1 MPGSMTDNITN
12 LPQMSNIGVPGQ
24 FVFRLDV
31 RDNPGEYI
39 NGQFV
44 FKIEKREMTTPGNC
58 LMHIVFVLHV
68 ILTITHTMYIVFE

>member
-1 MPGSMTDNITN
+1 MTDNMTN

-31 RDNPGEYI
+31 RDNPSEYI

-44 FKIEKREMTTPGNC
+44 FKIEKRSREMTTPGNC
-58 LMHIVFVLHV
+58 
-68 ILTITHTMYIVFE
+68 

>member
-1 MPGSMTDNITN
+1 MTDNMTN

-44 FKIEKREMTTPGNC
+44 FKIEKRSREMTTPGNC
-58 LMHIVFVLHV
+58 
-68 ILTITHTMYIVFE
+68 